1 MRMHA
6 LAIAPIALAASA
18 ALAGPYDQPYSIIDT
33 EDFGTTDMRMAPVVV
48 SKVDGVPTVDGRAVG
63 SLADK
68 FDIDFGW
75 EGDHIHFERQGV
87 HGTIT
92 VREKEI
98 RIQARLG
105 FMLLFLKPQ
114 IEHEITRY
122 LRAHFGCTID

>member
-1 MRMHA
+1 MSNIDVRARHA
-6 LAIAPIALAASA
+6 MTRQEAQAAADSLAS
-18 ALAGPYDQPYSIIDT
+18 D
-33 EDFGTTDMRMAPVVV
+33 
-48 SKVDGVPTVDGRAVG
+48 
-63 SLADK
+63 LADK

-75 EGDHIHFERQGV
+75 EGDHIHFERHGV

-105 FMLLFLKPQ
+105 FILVFLKPQ

>member
-1 MRMHA
+1 MSNIDVRARHA
-6 LAIAPIALAASA
+6 MTRQTAQAAA
-18 ALAGPYDQPYSIIDT
+18 NELAGD
-33 EDFGTTDMRMAPVVV
+33 
-48 SKVDGVPTVDGRAVG
+48 
-63 SLADK
+63 LADK

>member
-1 MRMHA
+1 MSNIDVRARHA
-6 LAIAPIALAASA
+6 MSRQEAQAAA
-18 ALAGPYDQPYSIIDT
+18 NELAGD
-33 EDFGTTDMRMAPVVV
+33 
-48 SKVDGVPTVDGRAVG
+48 
-63 SLADK
+63 LADK

>member
-1 MRMHA
+1 MSNIDVRARHA
-6 LAIAPIALAASA
+6 MTRQEAQAAA
-18 ALAGPYDQPYSIIDT
+18 NELAGD
-33 EDFGTTDMRMAPVVV
+33 
-48 SKVDGVPTVDGRAVG
+48 
-63 SLADK
+63 LADK

>member
-1 MRMHA
+1 MSNIDVRARHA
-6 LAIAPIALAASA
+6 MTRQAAQA
-18 ALAGPYDQPYSIIDT
+18 AANELAGD
-33 EDFGTTDMRMAPVVV
+33 
-48 SKVDGVPTVDGRAVG
+48 
-63 SLADK
+63 LADK

>member
-1 MRMHA
+1 MSNIDVRARHA
-6 LAIAPIALAASA
+6 MTRQTAQAAA
-18 ALAGPYDQPYSIIDT
+18 NELAGD
-33 EDFGTTDMRMAPVVV
+33 
-48 SKVDGVPTVDGRAVG
+48 
-63 SLADK
+63 LADK

-105 FMLLFLKPQ
+105 FMLLFLNPQ

-122 LRAHFGCTID
+122 LRAPFGCTID

>member
-1 MRMHA
+1 MSNIDVRARHA
-6 LAIAPIALAASA
+6 MTRQEAQAAADSLAS
-18 ALAGPYDQPYSIIDT
+18 D
-33 EDFGTTDMRMAPVVV
+33 
-48 SKVDGVPTVDGRAVG
+48 
-63 SLADK
+63 LADK

-75 EGDHIHFERQGV
+75 EGDHIHFERHGV

-105 FMLLFLKPQ
+105 FILVFLKPQ

-122 LRAHFGCTID
+122 LRAHFGCTFD

>member
-1 MRMHA
+1 MSNIDVRARHAMTRQEAQSAADA
-6 LAIAPIALAASA
+6 LA
-18 ALAGPYDQPYSIIDT
+18 
-33 EDFGTTDMRMAPVVV
+33 TD
-48 SKVDGVPTVDGRAVG
+48 
-63 SLADK
+63 LADK

-75 EGDHIHFERQGV
+75 EGDHIHFERHGV

-105 FMLLFLKPQ
+105 FMLVFLKPQ